1 MSSDTMQAGIEE
13 VPMRLDAL
21 FRKAVCTVH
30 AGERAAA
37 RCLIARGAKTKTRQG
52 HRLLNY
58 SLCHLL

>member
-37 RCLIARGAKTKTRQG
+37 RCLIARGVKTKTR
-52 HRLLNY
+52 
-58 SLCHLL
+58 